1 MKSTTWCCSLESAGV
16 AGAGPGVKGGS
27 GLIALTGSVG
37 ASGATGTIAT
47 FMEAS
52 ASSGWPATGTGGGL
66 KGGINGGKGTSPS
79 KSPTTSGAII
89 SAQQE
94 NPDRF
99 VCSDK
104 WPLAILRS
112 RIHYP
117 LFRLQGRQG

>member
-16 AGAGPGVKGGS
+16 AGPGVKGGS
-27 GLIALTGSVG
+27 GLIALTGSLG
-37 ASGATGTIAT
+37 ASGGATGTVAT
-47 FMEAS
+47 FMVAS

-99 VCSDK
+99 ASCGKRSF
-104 WPLAILRS
+104 AILRS